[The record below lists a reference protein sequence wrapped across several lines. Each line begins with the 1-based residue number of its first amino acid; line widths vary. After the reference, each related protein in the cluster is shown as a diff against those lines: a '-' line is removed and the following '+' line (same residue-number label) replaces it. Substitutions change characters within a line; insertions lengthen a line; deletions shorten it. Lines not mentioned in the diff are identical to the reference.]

1 MVSNRLKSISS
12 LINDY
17 EDITDIGCDHA
28 LLDIYLTLNKN
39 CRCHCCDV
47 SKYIV
52 NRAIDNIN
60 KYNLKDKIDVFVGNG
75 FNNLNLDFNT
85 VMVLSGMG
93 TSTILKILDKN
104 KTCDIICQTNTDLYL
119 LRKSVCDMGYYIV
132 SEDLVFDNNRY
143 YVSIRFSVGR
153 SSYNYDELLLGPC
166 LLKNK
171 NSLFNSYVNNMY
183 RKIIRGY
190 NKSIEFNSD
199 SFSELDL
206 MINCLEK
213 YI

>member
-12 LINDY
+12 LINKG

-39 CRCHCCDV
+39 CCCHCCDV
-47 SKYIV
+47 SQSIIDK
-52 NRAIDNIN
+52 AICNIKKN
-60 KYNLKDKIDVFVGNG
+60 NLEGSIDIFVGNG
-75 FNNLNLDFNT
+75 FNDLNLDFNT

-104 KTCDIICQTNTDLYL
+104 KTHDIICQTNTDLYL
-119 LRKSVCDMGYYIV
+119 LRKSISDMGYYIV

-153 SSYNYDELLLGPC
+153 SSYHYDELLLGPC

-171 NSLFNSYVNNMY
+171 NSVFNSYVNNMY
-183 RKIIRGY
+183 RKIIKGY
-190 NKSIEFNSD
+190 NKSVEFNSD
-199 SFSELDL
+199 SFNELDL
-206 MINCLEK
+206 MINCLKK

>member
-12 LINDY
+12 LINDC
-17 EDITDIGCDHA
+17 EDITDIGCDHG
-28 LLDIYLTLNKN
+28 LLDIYLTLNKK

-47 SKYIV
+47 SQSIIY
-52 NRAIDNIN
+52 RAISNIK
-60 KYNLKDKIDVFVGNG
+60 KYNLEGSIDVFVGNG
-75 FNNLNLDFNT
+75 FNDLDLDFNT

-104 KTCDIICQTNTDLYL
+104 KTHDIICQTNTDLYL
-119 LRKSVCDMGYYIV
+119 LRKSVCSMGYYIV

-143 YVSIRFSVGR
+143 YVSIRFSIG
-153 SSYNYDELLLGPC
+153 SKKYSYDELLLGPY
-166 LLKNK
+166 LLKK
-171 NSLFNSYVNNMY
+171 GDSLFKSYVYNMY
-183 RKIIRGY
+183 NKLIKGY
-190 NKSIEFNSD
+190 NKSIEFNSS
-199 SFSELDL
+199 SFNELDL

>member
-1 MVSNRLKSISS
+1 
-12 LINDY
+12 
-17 EDITDIGCDHA
+17 
-28 LLDIYLTLNKN
+28 
-39 CRCHCCDV
+39 
-47 SKYIV
+47 
-52 NRAIDNIN
+52 
-60 KYNLKDKIDVFVGNG
+60 
-75 FNNLNLDFNT
+75 
-85 VMVLSGMG
+85 MVLSGMG

-153 SSYNYDELLLGPC
+153 FSYNYDELLLGPC